1 MCGRYRRTS
10 SEEEL
15 CRLYNIPIPP
25 QLDLPVSYNIAPS
38 QKVLA
43 IRFNLK
49 TNQRSLDA
57 LQWGLVPHWAKDP
70 KIGYKTVN
78 ARVETIDTAPS
89 YRQAFEK
96 RRCLIPADGFY
107 EWRTIGGIKVPFAI
121 AMKDDRPFVF
131 AGLWEGWK
139 DPSTD
144 EWLRTCT
151 IVTGDPN
158 DLVAQIHTRMP
169 VILPEECHAKWLG
182 EVKDGDLKELLK
194 PYPADRMKM
203 WPIGPRVNS
212 PKNDDAELIEP
223 LSEPPLIW
231 QTRSSK

>member
-139 DPSTD
+139 DPCTD

-182 EVKDGDLKELLK
+182 EFKDGDLKELLK

-212 PKNDDAELIEP
+212 PKNDDAELIKP
-223 LSEPPLIW
+223 ISEIPLIW
-231 QTRSSK
+231 RTRSSK